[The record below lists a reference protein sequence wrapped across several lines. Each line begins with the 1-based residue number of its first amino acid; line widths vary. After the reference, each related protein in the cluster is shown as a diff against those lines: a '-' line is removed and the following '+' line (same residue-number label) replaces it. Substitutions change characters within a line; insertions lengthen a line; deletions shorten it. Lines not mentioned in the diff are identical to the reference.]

1 MATAREHAYNTTVT
15 TSTSATYCTCGS
27 ELERKVGPVELLELL
42 AAHHLAAAYCGM
54 DGSEIDLNFV
64 SREGTGDECHRMDGP
79 AYGFTYTNERGGEG
93 TFVRLGEESHAERIS
108 TVVHEV
114 RHRWQFDAA
123 HGLSFATED
132 AAEADAYAFMDEY
145 APKIGA
151 QMSELTDKAAEW
163 VKTAET
169 GAPCSTSTSGLSTP
183 WRRSMRRRRIS
194 PSWTPIGLGPA
205 VDTIR
210 AWSTWE
216 GGPCTSFGLAEH
228 SFNVY
233 RR

>member
-1 MATAREHAYNTTVT
+1 MAKAHEHTYETTVT
-15 TSTSATYCTCGS
+15 TSTPETYCTCGS

-54 DGSEIDLNFV
+54 KGSDIDLNFV
-64 SREGTGDECHRMDGP
+64 SRSGTGSECHRMDGP
-79 AYGFTYTNERGGEG
+79 AYGFTYTNESGGEG
-93 TFVRLGEESHAERIS
+93 TFVRLGEESHTERIS

-151 QMSELTDKAAEW
+151 QVSELADEAAEW
-163 VKTAET
+163 VKTARDKGT
-169 GAPCSTSTSGLSTP
+169 LLDKYQRALDALAPEHVHESELPVVESE
-183 WRRSMRRRRIS
+183 R
-194 PSWTPIGLGPA
+194 LGPGGGYYQGM
-205 VDTIR
+205 VDV
-210 AWSTWE
+210 
-216 GGPCTSFGLAEH
+216 GGRSLHVFRIC
-228 SFNVY
+228 
-233 RR
+233 

>member
-1 MATAREHAYNTTVT
+1 MGQCDSISYGTTVT
-15 TSTSATYCTCGS
+15 RSTDATYCTCGS
-27 ELERKVGPVELLELL
+27 ELQRKVGPVELLELL

-64 SREGTGDECHRMDGP
+64 SREGTGGECHRIDGP

-93 TFVRLGEESHAERIS
+93 TFVRLGEEGHSERVA

-123 HGLSFATED
+123 RDLSFATED

-151 QMSELTDKAAEW
+151 QVSELADKAAEW
-163 VKTAET
+163 IKTARDKGT
-169 GAPCSTSTSGLSTP
+169 VLDKYQRALDALAPEYAKASELPMVDTE
-183 WRRSMRRRRIS
+183 R
-194 PSWTPIGLGPA
+194 LGPGGQYYQGV
-205 VDTIR
+205 VDV
-210 AWSTWE
+210 
-216 GGPCTSFGLAEH
+216 GGRSVHVFRIG
-228 SFNVY
+228 
-233 RR
+233 